1 MDKLLQERIDRFVE
15 AADRLVNDYWVR
27 SNFTQPKPKHRAN
40 EISDKWVRVVI
51 VEERNGVW
59 QDSSVYAFI
68 CLKDYATKGLGQ
80 LKVGDIHKAA
90 TFTAAAKHARGNVLL
105 DGFEKCMTPW
115 GIVYLK

>member
-1 MDKLLQERIDRFVE
+1 MDKVLQERIDRFVQT
-15 AADRLVNDYWVR
+15 ADSLTKDYWAR
-27 SNFTQPKPKHRAN
+27 MNFIHPMPKHRAN

-68 CLKDYATKGLGQ
+68 CLKDYATKTLGQ
-80 LKVGDIHKAA
+80 LKTGEIHKAA
-90 TFTAAAKHARGNVLL
+90 TFKAPAKHARGNVLL
-105 DGFEKCMTPW
+105 DGFEKCLTPW